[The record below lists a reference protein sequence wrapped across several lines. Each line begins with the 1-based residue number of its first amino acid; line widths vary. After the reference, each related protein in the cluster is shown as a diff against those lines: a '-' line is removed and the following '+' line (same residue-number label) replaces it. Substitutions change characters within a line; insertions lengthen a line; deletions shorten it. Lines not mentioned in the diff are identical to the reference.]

1 LDILITVLSAVLVL
15 GTLIFTHELGHFIA
29 ARIFKVKINEFS
41 MGMGPRLLWYD
52 SKKTG
57 IRYSLAMFPLG
68 GFVAMEGESEES
80 TDPNAFD
87 KKPAWQRL
95 IITAAGPF
103 INILTGFVAMII
115 LTAFIRVGSTVVHD
129 FDTPKEGVVSS
140 SESGL
145 MAGDEIIAVNGSRVD
160 FLDELSYEIMRRG
173 NEPCDLLVI
182 REGRELLLSDVVFPT
197 VEQSGQVFGDM
208 DFRVKAMEKNIGS
221 VLLYSVKKAVLIVR
235 MCYESLYD
243 LITGRIS
250 VEGVT
255 GPIGLSEAIGE
266 AARSDD
272 LLNLLYLAGFIS
284 INLGVMNLLPIPAL
298 DGGRSLVLL
307 FEVITKKRIPQRIE
321 NAINGV
327 ALMLLLGLSVL
338 VMFKDVITIINR

>member
-1 LDILITVLSAVLVL
+1 MDILITVLSAVLVL
-15 GTLIFTHELGHFIA
+15 GTLIFTHELGHFVA
-29 ARIFKVKINEFS
+29 ARIFNVKINEFS
-41 MGMGPRLLWYD
+41 LGMGPCLVWYD

-103 INILTGFVAMII
+103 VNILTGFIAMII
-115 LTAFIRVGSTVVHD
+115 LTAFIRVGSTVIHD
-129 FDTPKEGVVSS
+129 FETPTEGTVSS
-140 SESGL
+140 YESGL
-145 MAGDEIIAVNGSRVD
+145 MAGDEIIAINGSYVN

-173 NEPCDLLVI
+173 NEPCDVLVR
-182 REGRELLLSDVVFPT
+182 REGKEQLIEDVVFPT
-197 VEQSGQVFGDM
+197 AEQSGQVFGLM
-208 DFRVKAMEKNIGS
+208 DFRVKAMEKNVGS
-221 VLLYSVKKAVLIVR
+221 VLLYSVKKAILIVR
-235 MCYESLYD
+235 MCYESIYD
-243 LITGRIS
+243 LITGRFS

-266 AARSDD
+266 AARSEDM
-272 LLNLLYLAGFIS
+272 LNLLYLAGFIS
-284 INLGVMNLLPIPAL
+284 INLGIMNLLPIPAL

-307 FEVITKKRIPQRIE
+307 FEIVTKKRIPAKVE

-327 ALMLLLGLSVL
+327 ALLLLLGLSVL

>member
-1 LDILITVLSAVLVL
+1 
-15 GTLIFTHELGHFIA
+15 
-29 ARIFKVKINEFS
+29 
-41 MGMGPRLLWYD
+41 
-52 SKKTG
+52 
-57 IRYSLAMFPLG
+57 
-68 GFVAMEGESEES
+68 
-80 TDPNAFD
+80 
-87 KKPAWQRL
+87 
-95 IITAAGPF
+95 
-103 INILTGFVAMII
+103 
-115 LTAFIRVGSTVVHD
+115 
-129 FDTPKEGVVSS
+129 
-140 SESGL
+140 
-145 MAGDEIIAVNGSRVD
+145 
-160 FLDELSYEIMRRG
+160 
-173 NEPCDLLVI
+173 
-182 REGRELLLSDVVFPT
+182 
-197 VEQSGQVFGDM
+197 
-208 DFRVKAMEKNIGS
+208 
-221 VLLYSVKKAVLIVR
+221 
-235 MCYESLYD
+235 MCYESLFD

>member
-1 LDILITVLSAVLVL
+1 MDILITVLSAVLVL

-41 MGMGPRLLWYD
+41 LGMGPRLVWYD

-80 TDPNAFD
+80 ADPDSFD

-95 IITAAGPF
+95 IITAAGPAV
-103 INILTGFVAMII
+103 NILTGFLAMLI
-115 LTAFIRVGSTVVHD
+115 LTAFIRVGGTVIHD
-129 FDTPKEGVVSS
+129 FDTPKEGAVSS

-145 MAGDEIIAVNGSRVD
+145 MAGDEIIAINGSRVN

-173 NEPCDLLVI
+173 NEPCDILVLRDGEELLVP
-182 REGRELLLSDVVFPT
+182 DVVFPT
-197 VEQSGQVFGDM
+197 VEQNGQTFGNM
-208 DFRVKAMEKNIGS
+208 DFRVRAMEKNLGS
-221 VLLYSVKKAVLIVR
+221 VLLYSVKKAILIVR
-235 MCYESLYD
+235 MCYESIYD
-243 LITGRIS
+243 LITGRFS

-266 AARSDD
+266 AAKSDS
-272 LLNLLYLAGFIS
+272 LLNLLSLAGFIS

-298 DGGRSLVLL
+298 DGGRSLALL
-307 FEVITKKRIPQRIE
+307 FEVITKKRIPPKIE
-321 NAINGV
+321 NTINGV
-327 ALMLLLGLSVL
+327 ALLLLLGLSVL